1 MPIYLNFKLPYLS
14 QNQEFIIG
22 NTHFTK
28 IVRIANIIISQI
40 TQPGKFSGVSTIIT
54 DISESY
60 KKTYRWMTPTY
71 LF

>member
-1 MPIYLNFKLPYLS
+1 MMALVSNKSLIFATYLS
-14 QNQEFIIG
+14 QNQGFIIG

-40 TQPGKFSGVSTIIT
+40 TQPGKFSGVSTIII

-60 KKTYRWMTPTY
+60 KKTYKDV
-71 LF
+71 

>member
-1 MPIYLNFKLPYLS
+1 MYLS
-14 QNQEFIIG
+14 QNQVFITG

-28 IVRIANIIISQI
+28 IVRIKNTIISQI

-60 KKTYRWMTPTY
+60 KKTIAYNSSLP
-71 LF
+71 FSNQNS